1 VWKETKHAFLI
12 HLRNNQWINTIEKI
26 KQIYAS
32 PATINKAD
40 FRIGL
45 EPVFEKDPAFDFW

>member
-1 VWKETKHAFLI
+1 VG
-12 HLRNNQWINTIEKI
+12 NNQWSNTIDKI